1 MRISTSMQYTSQLR
15 YMQSANTR
23 LDKASEKYNTGLK
36 FQNSGEDPSGMSQ
49 KIKYTGDISAFEQ
62 YKLNS
67 HMVAGYLSEEETAL
81 GSIWTALSSAQSRLH
96 QAVNGTHDKNSL
108 TALAEDIEQTI
119 NQLYDLMNTR
129 NAEGEY
135 IFAGSDSSRPAF
147 TLASDGNYYCQANG
161 SVRYVQVSPTVVVQS
176 SDSALNVF
184 QNVPLSHTMKDTAN
198 PAITSSYI
206 ENFEDFN
213 DLYNQFYSS
222 KNGANNDITIE
233 VNGGKFEVKSP
244 NGNVIGGGEVTK
256 KGVIEYK
263 GMVFETGDQNYNG
276 NITVTLDKP
285 KKDNIL
291 NTLTNVVKEIKN
303 GNLGRNEL
311 TQMLSEAQISVS
323 NCKDN
328 VDMYRGQVGAR
339 AANIDNII
347 TSNESLSVVKQTA
360 RAGVTEIDAYEAVS
374 ELLMVQNALQV
385 SQSSFAKIHQSN
397 LFDYI

>member
-119 NQLYDLMNTR
+119 NQLYDSMNTR

-222 KNGANNDITIE
+222 KTGANNDITIE